1 MRSIL
6 VPLLSFVALAVIT
19 PAFAGDAEYSE
30 LPPAD
35 DSMALPTRLIG
46 GEAAGGNLESPRGD
60 DNVVVPEPATL
71 ALLGA
76 GLVTLGVFRR
86 RRRA

>member
-1 MRSIL
+1 MRSIFCLLL
-6 VPLLSFVALAVIT
+6 VPVALAFVVT
-19 PAFAGDAEYSE
+19 PALAVDPDYSE

-35 DSMALPTRLIG
+35 DSMALPTRAV
-46 GEAAGGNLESPRGD
+46 GEEVVDDPQND

-86 RRRA
+86 RRRSQEA